1 MPTIAHR
8 PSGLLGR
15 APRRLTAWLIGA
27 VLVAAIAA
35 ALALSLSGSSVEQTE
50 RSAGSPQATPQGPT
64 PFGGAHP

>member
-15 APRRLTAWLIGA
+15 APRRLTTWLIGA
-27 VLVAAIAA
+27 VLVAALAA
-35 ALALSLSGSSVEQTE
+35 ALALSLTGSGVEQTE
-50 RSAGSPQATPQGPT
+50 GPAGSSQATPQAPT

>member
-15 APRRLTAWLIGA
+15 APRRLTTWLIGA

-35 ALALSLSGSSVEQTE
+35 ALALSLGGSSVEQTGA
-50 RSAGSPQATPQGPT
+50 SADSPQAAPQAAT
-64 PFGGAHP
+64 PFSGARP